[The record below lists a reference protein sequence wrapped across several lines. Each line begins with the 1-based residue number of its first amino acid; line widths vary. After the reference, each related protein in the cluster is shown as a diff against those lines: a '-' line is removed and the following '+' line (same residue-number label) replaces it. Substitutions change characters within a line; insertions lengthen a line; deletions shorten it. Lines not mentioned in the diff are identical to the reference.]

1 MADVADKLGKA
12 GDPTSTAIETLKP
25 FVFPAVT
32 LLLGAGALFNAA
44 LSPFPFGAMMG
55 LTVLVLLVGK
65 FFLGKIVSKVP
76 GADTLVDTEE
86 KGMAERLKDLAGGGA
101 KKAKAGGDAAKE
113 ALKKATKKAVSS
125 AKSKAGGWGTLIILI
140 IEYLITPMNQFE
152 QMVLLFSLAL
162 FLPAAS
168 VQPGLVLGLVNYGC
182 TAGGNTPD
190 ICSALPAG
198 ALDAAFKFLSK

>member
-1 MADVADKLGKA
+1 MADVADKLTGA
-12 GDPTSTAIETLKP
+12 ADPTSTAIETLKP

-32 LLLGAGALFNAA
+32 LLLGSGALFNAA
-44 LSPFPFGAMMG
+44 ISPFPFGAMAG
-55 LTVLVLLVGK
+55 FGVIVLLAGK
-65 FFLGKIVSKVP
+65 FFIGKIVSKVP

-86 KGMAERLKDLAGGGA
+86 KGMAERLKELAGGGA
-101 KKAKAGGDAAKE
+101 QKAKAGGDAAKK

-140 IEYLITPMNQFE
+140 IEYFVTPMNMFE
-152 QMVLLFSLAL
+152 SIVLLFSIAL

-182 TAGGNTPD
+182 TAGGNLPD
-190 ICSALPAG
+190 ICSALPTG
-198 ALDAAFKFLSK
+198 ALDSAIKFLSK